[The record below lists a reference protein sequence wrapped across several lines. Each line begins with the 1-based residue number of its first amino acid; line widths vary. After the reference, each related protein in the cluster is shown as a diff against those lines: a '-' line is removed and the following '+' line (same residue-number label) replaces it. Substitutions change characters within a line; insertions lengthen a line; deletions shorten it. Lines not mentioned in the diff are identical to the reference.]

1 MILDVTDATFES
13 DVLVRSQTTPVV
25 VDFWA
30 SWCGPCKTLTPILEK
45 VVTETN
51 GGVVLAKINTEENQ
65 QAPGAFSVQSIPAV
79 FGLYGGRL
87 VDSFTGAQPEPKVRE
102 FVTKLLGV
110 GSSAL
115 LEELVAAGDEASLR
129 QALQIQSDFKPAV
142 LALASLLVSQGDGVG
157 AVEVLSAIEADED
170 TAPIAEAARDLAMPA
185 GALEEIES
193 KLEKL
198 LPTVKSDDEAR
209 KQFVEL
215 LEELSAAFPEG
226 AATWRRKLSTA
237 LF

>member
-65 QAPGAFSVQSIPAV
+65 QAPAAFNVQSIPAV
-79 FGLYGGRL
+79 FGLYDGRM

-102 FVTKLLGV
+102 FVTKILVV
-110 GSSAL
+110 GSSAKL
-115 LEELVAAGDEASLR
+115 DELVAAGDEASLR
-129 QALQIQSDFKPAV
+129 QAIQIQPDHKPAV
-142 LALASLLVSQGDGVG
+142 LALASLLVDRGDGVG
-157 AVEVLSAIEADED
+157 AVEVLGAIAADED
-170 TAPIAEAARDLAMPA
+170 TAPLAEAARDLAMPA

-193 KLEKL
+193 KLQKL
-198 LPTVKSDDEAR
+198 LPVVKTDDEAR
-209 KQFVEL
+209 EQFVAL
-215 LEELSAAFPEG
+215 LDELSVASPDG
-226 AATWRRKLSTA
+226 AAGWRRKLSTA